1 MQSNDHDVVPEAG
14 AISEANSSFYANEV
28 QKTQETLPPE
38 SPLVNPHLFKPQF
51 GSKGQ
56 SGAIKVQNSERN
68 PSPNSIKAVLR
79 LVERD

>member
-1 MQSNDHDVVPEAG
+1 M
-14 AISEANSSFYANEV
+14 SEANSSFYANEV

-51 GSKGQ
+51 GGKVQ